1 MSSRG
6 TTTIRKTAPEGAA
19 GRGPVRRAEEAWSEE
34 DRRRALQYLTLFSM
48 SGEFA
53 SSFRRAVE
61 RFWGPLFAE
70 LGDEELLRLHADP
83 TIAFNFQGFYA
94 IEHEAAPGR
103 TILELLLERSGSEL
117 RDGERSFLRALA
129 RSRLGVYEWIAERG
143 CLRDAWRGA
152 EELLIGDAEACGF
165 RPGELVAARLT
176 RSPGGRVSFEWDL
189 YVFPP
194 CFRDELLAE
203 LEAECAG
210 RLAGRWEAPERA
222 FSRRAAPVLHQLLF
236 LIAGPVDE

>member
-6 TTTIRKTAPEGAA
+6 STTIRKAIPEGAA
-19 GRGPVRRAEEAWSEE
+19 GCGAVRCAGAAWDEE
-34 DRRRALQYLTLFSM
+34 DRRRALERLILFSM

-53 SSFRRAVE
+53 REFRRAVE
-61 RFWGPLFAE
+61 RFWGPLHAE
-70 LGDEELLRLHADP
+70 LDDEELLRLHSEP

-94 IEHEAAPGR
+94 IEHEVAPGR
-103 TILELLLERSGSEL
+103 TILELLLERGGNEL

-129 RSRLGVYEWIAERG
+129 RSRLGIYEWIAERG

-152 EELLIGDAEACGF
+152 EELPIDDAAARGF
-165 RPGELVAARLT
+165 HPGELVAARLT
-176 RSPGGRVSFEWDL
+176 RPPGGRVSFEWDL
-189 YVFPP
+189 YVFPA
-194 CFRDELLAE
+194 CFREELLAE
-203 LEAECAG
+203 LETECAG

-236 LIAGPVDE
+236 LIAGPIDG